1 MKGRDNT
8 MLRGGEKEG
17 TSRPTAPDP
26 VVRMGEGFERVV
38 CLLKG
43 IAEGTYKTKHAE
55 AAKLYYT
62 TMYPHTQTLTQTCT
76 GLYGGR
82 QASSFRD
89 IAHARSVTSGSSCP
103 GFANWDEE
111 AIQALRWAIRAG
123 VTRGELGGEPQ
134 SSSSSLEA
142 TSDGAAEL
150 SEGGEGGHG
159 SSSSGQEPSEVA
171 RD

>member
-1 MKGRDNT
+1 

-26 VVRMGEGFERVV
+26 VVRMGEGVERVV

-82 QASSFRD
+82 QASSLRD
-89 IAHARSVTSGSSCP
+89 IARTKRNQRLLSPRLRKLGRGGDP
-103 GFANWDEE
+103 GA
-111 AIQALRWAIRAG
+111 
-123 VTRGELGGEPQ
+123 ELGDQGW
-134 SSSSSLEA
+134 
-142 TSDGAAEL
+142 SDA
-150 SEGGEGGHG
+150 
-159 SSSSGQEPSEVA
+159 Q
-171 RD
+171 

>member
-1 MKGRDNT
+1 MSG
-8 MLRGGEKEG
+8 
-17 TSRPTAPDP
+17 SHS
-26 VVRMGEGFERVV
+26 
-38 CLLKG
+38 
-43 IAEGTYKTKHAE
+43 AESYCI
-55 AAKLYYT
+55 
-62 TMYPHTQTLTQTCT
+62 YPHTQTLTQTCT

-82 QASSFRD
+82 QASSRRD
-89 IAHARSVTSGSSCP
+89 IARTKRNKRP

-111 AIQALRWAIRAG
+111 AIQALNRAMRAG

>member
-1 MKGRDNT
+1 

-17 TSRPTAPDP
+17 TTSRPTAPDP
-26 VVRMGEGFERVV
+26 VVRMGEGVERVV

-62 TMYPHTQTLTQTCT
+62 IIYPHTQTQTQTCT

-89 IAHARSVTSGSSCP
+89 IARTKR
-103 GFANWDEE
+103 
-111 AIQALRWAIRAG
+111 IQRPPVPRLR
-123 VTRGELGGEPQ
+123 ELGRGGDP
-134 SSSSSLEA
+134 
-142 TSDGAAEL
+142 GAEL
-150 SEGGEGGHG
+150 GDQGWSDA
-159 SSSSGQEPSEVA
+159 Q
-171 RD
+171 